1 MLYGCQT
8 SVLTIRGWGKIVGW
22 SDDNRWKIG
31 GPMKFLIGFVGVWVY
46 TRSIVSPEVFV
57 YTGAV
62 IQWVGEVWA
71 LGQASLASL
80 GVHYRTP

>member
-1 MLYGCQT
+1 
-8 SVLTIRGWGKIVGW
+8 
-22 SDDNRWKIG
+22 
-31 GPMKFLIGFVGVWVY
+31 MKFLIGFVGVWVY

-57 YTGAV
+57 YTGTV

-71 LGQASLASL
+71 LGQASLVSL